1 MKEFIKKFIP
11 DFTLIAYHLTLSWL
25 GAFIYGNPSQKL
37 IVVGVT
43 GTNGKSTVVNLI
55 AKILE
60 EAGYKVGLTSTFNF
74 RIAGQEQYN
83 KTKLTMPGRFFLQ
96 KKLAEMVKL
105 GCKYAVLEV
114 SSEGLVQY
122 RHQHIY
128 FDAAVFTNLT
138 PEHLER
144 HGGFEKYKK
153 AKLMLFEHLAETPHK
168 VLDGKIVEKTIVVN
182 GEDEYAK
189 DFLDFQVDNKIIFGL
204 SNKSRFDLSLTLLVS
219 PSRERSGPTPG
230 EGKVLIADSFQTGVE
245 GSKFE
250 FLNSRPHRLSSA
262 LAGAAKFKIN
272 LLGRAN
278 ISNCLAAIAVTNT
291 YGVGLE
297 VSAKA
302 LEKIKIIPGRMEW
315 IDEGQSFRVMVD
327 YAPEPYSLKFLYET
341 VKMFEKNKLI
351 HVLGSTGGG
360 RDKARR
366 QVLGKMAGQTADI
379 VIVTNEDPYD
389 EEPMEIINSIAKGAE
404 SAGKIKDKNL
414 FCILDRREAIKKA
427 LNLSEESDL
436 VLITGKGSEQVM
448 VVANGKKIPW
458 DDRVVTREEIGKILN

>member
-1 MKEFIKKFIP
+1 MRMKEFIKKFIP

-37 IVVGVT
+37 IVVGGT

-128 FDAAVFTNLT
+128 FVAAVFTNLT

-182 GEDEYAK
+182 GEDEHAK
-189 DFLDFQVDNKIIFGL
+189 DFLDLQVDNKIIFGL
-204 SNKSRFDLSLTLLVS
+204 SNKSRFDLSLTL
-219 PSRERSGPTPG
+219 PTPG
-230 EGKVLIADSFQTGVE
+230 EGKMLIADSFQTGVE

-250 FLNSRPHRLSSA
+250 ILNS
-262 LAGAAKFKIN
+262 KFKIN
-272 LLGRAN
+272 LL
-278 ISNCLAAIAVTNT
+278 
-291 YGVGLE
+291 
-297 VSAKA
+297 
-302 LEKIKIIPGRMEW
+302 
-315 IDEGQSFRVMVD
+315 
-327 YAPEPYSLKFLYET
+327 
-341 VKMFEKNKLI
+341 
-351 HVLGSTGGG
+351 
-360 RDKARR
+360 
-366 QVLGKMAGQTADI
+366 
-379 VIVTNEDPYD
+379 
-389 EEPMEIINSIAKGAE
+389 
-404 SAGKIKDKNL
+404 
-414 FCILDRREAIKKA
+414 
-427 LNLSEESDL
+427 
-436 VLITGKGSEQVM
+436 
-448 VVANGKKIPW
+448 
-458 DDRVVTREEIGKILN
+458 